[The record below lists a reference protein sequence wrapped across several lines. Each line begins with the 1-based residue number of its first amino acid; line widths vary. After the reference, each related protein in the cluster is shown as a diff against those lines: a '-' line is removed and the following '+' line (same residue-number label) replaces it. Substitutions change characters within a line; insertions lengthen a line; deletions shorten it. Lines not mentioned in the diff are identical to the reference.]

1 MVNVTVRAEGSRL
14 DAIEKAIR
22 NAFEKGNADDRAF
35 RERVYRSAFAALDRA
50 LQANQGVTVELAIK
64 RRKAVQAKITEI
76 ESEFLPAV
84 PDVGLPADEDSAA
97 PAVEQ
102 LADSEV
108 EPAPPPDVVVD
119 GPVEQPGDSEAET
132 EPASQPDVVVDD
144 PVEPQADSAVEAEPA
159 PPPDVVVDGPVEPPS
174 DSAVEAESA
183 PSPDIV
189 VDGPVQP
196 PASDAPRSRVL
207 PVVPD
212 IMPEA
217 VFAGVPEIDMSI
229 RASAGDDDAEVMP
242 DRDDRRVRGRRLPL
256 TAIFLGVTLLAAA
269 GIGLYFAAQTGVFKS
284 AAQLDTAPPQTPP
297 TVDDDDFTPPGDTA
311 SPLNSGEADEE
322 RDWINVF
329 SPSDPT
335 LVSAPSDAEAEVMQ
349 DESGS
354 FLRIRSG
361 ASGSAISFDVG
372 QGVLERLA
380 GRHAVFDIIARSE
393 DGKETQ
399 ISVDCNFG
407 ELGDC
412 GRKRYAVGREN
423 NEYLFDVRFPDK
435 RPGAAGTI
443 AINSDFDQQGKSVD
457 IYEIRVSV
465 VP

>member
-1 MVNVTVRAEGSRL
+1 M

-22 NAFEKGNADDRAF
+22 NAFEKGNAEDRAF

-50 LQANQGVTVELAIK
+50 LQANPNVTVEVAIK
-64 RRKAVQAKITEI
+64 RRKAVQAKIAEI

-84 PDVGLPADEDSAA
+84 PDLTASEEDATA
-97 PAVEQ
+97 PAVE
-102 LADSEV
+102 L
-108 EPAPPPDVVVD
+108 P
-119 GPVEQPGDSEAET
+119 T
-132 EPASQPDVVVDD
+132 
-144 PVEPQADSAVEAEPA
+144 VEAAVAPMVELPANGNPAAEAAEP
-159 PPPDVVVDGPVEPPS
+159 E
-174 DSAVEAESA
+174 

-189 VDGPVQP
+189 VDGPEEP
-196 PASDAPRSRVL
+196 PPSDEPRSRVL

-212 IMPEA
+212 IMPA
-217 VFAGVPEIDMSI
+217 PVFPGVPEIDMS
-229 RASAGDDDAEVMP
+229 APAPTGTDEAEVTP
-242 DRDDRRVRGRRLPL
+242 DRDERRVVGRRLPL

-269 GIGLYFAAQTGVFKS
+269 GIGLYFAAQTGVFKTP
-284 AAQLDTAPPQTPP
+284 AELDTAPPQEPP
-297 TVDDDDFTPPGDTA
+297 TVGDDDFAPPADTA
-311 SPLNSGEADEE
+311 SPQKPGEADQA

-335 LVSAPSDAEAEVMQ
+335 LVSAPSDAKAEVMQ
-349 DESGS
+349 DDSGS

-372 QGVLERLA
+372 QGVLDKLA
-380 GRHAVFDIIARSE
+380 GKHATFDILARSE
-393 DGKETQ
+393 EGKETQ
-399 ISVDCNFG
+399 ISIDCNFG

-412 GRKRYAVGREN
+412 GRKRYAVGRER

-443 AINSDFDQQGKSVD
+443 AINSDFDKQGKSVD
-457 IYEIRVSV
+457 IYEIRVSI

>member
-1 MVNVTVRAEGSRL
+1 MTVRAEGSPL

-22 NAFEKGNADDRAF
+22 NAFEKGNAEDRAF

-50 LQANQGVTVELAIK
+50 LQANPNVTVEVAIK

-84 PDVGLPADEDSAA
+84 PAVGRPTDDDAAA

-102 LADSEV
+102 
-108 EPAPPPDVVVD
+108 PA
-119 GPVEQPGDSEAET
+119 GSEADA
-132 EPASQPDVVVDD
+132 EPDAG
-144 PVEPQADSAVEAEPA
+144 ADAEPA
-159 PPPDVVVDGPVEPPS
+159 PPPEVIVDGP
-174 DSAVEAESA
+174 AESPASVA
-183 PSPDIV
+183 P
-189 VDGPVQP
+189 PVSDAP

-217 VFAGVPEIDMSI
+217 AFPDAPEIDLSSPQ
-229 RASAGDDDAEVMP
+229 SAGDGDAEVMP
-242 DRDDRRVRGRRLPL
+242 DRDDRRVKGPRLPL

-284 AAQLDTAPPQTPP
+284 AAELDTAPPQTPP
-297 TVDDDDFTPPGDTA
+297 TVEDDDFTPPGDTA
-311 SPLNSGEADEE
+311 PPLNAGEADEA

-335 LVSAPSDAEAEVMQ
+335 LVSAPSDAKAEVMQ
-349 DESGS
+349 DDSGS

-361 ASGSAISFDVG
+361 ASGSAISFDVE
-372 QGVLERLA
+372 QGVLEKLA
-380 GRHAVFDIIARSE
+380 GKHATFDIIARSE
-393 DGKETQ
+393 EGQETQ

-412 GRKRYAVGREN
+412 GRKRYAVGHER

-443 AINSDFDQQGKSVD
+443 AINSDFDKQGKSVD
-457 IYEIRVSV
+457 IYEIRVAI

>member
-1 MVNVTVRAEGSRL
+1 M

-22 NAFEKGNADDRAF
+22 NAFEKGNAEDRAF

-50 LQANQGVTVELAIK
+50 LQANPGVTVEVAIK

-84 PDVGLPADEDSAA
+84 SGVGRPTDDDAAA
-97 PAVEQ
+97 PAVKQ
-102 LADSEV
+102 PADSEAEAEAEAEAETDAGADA
-108 EPAPPPDVVVD
+108 EPASPPDVVID
-119 GPVEQPGDSEAET
+119 GPVKPPASEAP
-132 EPASQPDVVVDD
+132 PASYT
-144 PVEPQADSAVEAEPA
+144 
-159 PPPDVVVDGPVEPPS
+159 
-174 DSAVEAESA
+174 
-183 PSPDIV
+183 
-189 VDGPVQP
+189 P

-217 VFAGVPEIDMSI
+217 AFPGAPEIDLS
-229 RASAGDDDAEVMP
+229 SPPSTGDDDAEVMP
-242 DRDDRRVRGRRLPL
+242 DRDDRRVRGPRLPL
-256 TAIFLGVTLLAAA
+256 TAIFLGVTLLAAV

-284 AAQLDTAPPQTPP
+284 AAELDTAPPQTAP
-297 TVDDDDFTPPGDTA
+297 TVEDDDFTPPGDTA
-311 SPLNSGEADEE
+311 SPLNPGDVE

-335 LVSAPSDAEAEVMQ
+335 LVSAPSDAKAEVMQ
-349 DESGS
+349 DDSGS

-372 QGVLERLA
+372 QGVLEKLA
-380 GRHAVFDIIARSE
+380 GKHATFDIIARSE
-393 DGKETQ
+393 EGKETQ

-412 GRKRYAVGREN
+412 GRKRYAVSHER

-443 AINSDFDQQGKSVD
+443 AINSDFDKQGKSVD
-457 IYEIRVSV
+457 IYEIRVSI

>member
-1 MVNVTVRAEGSRL
+1 M

-22 NAFEKGNADDRAF
+22 NAFEKGNAEDRAF

-50 LQANQGVTVELAIK
+50 LQANPNVTVEVAIK

-84 PDVGLPADEDSAA
+84 PAVGRPTDDD
-97 PAVEQ
+97 AVEQ
-102 LADSEV
+102 
-108 EPAPPPDVVVD
+108 PA
-119 GPVEQPGDSEAET
+119 GSEADA
-132 EPASQPDVVVDD
+132 EPKADAEPDAG
-144 PVEPQADSAVEAEPA
+144 ADAEPA
-159 PPPDVVVDGPVEPPS
+159 PPPEVVVDAPVEPHARPTS
-174 DSAVEAESA
+174 DAS
-183 PSPDIV
+183 
-189 VDGPVQP
+189 

-212 IMPEA
+212 IMPEP
-217 VFAGVPEIDMSI
+217 VFPDGPEIDMS
-229 RASAGDDDAEVMP
+229 SPPSTGSGDAEVMP
-242 DRDDRRVRGRRLPL
+242 DRDDRRVRGPRLPL

-284 AAQLDTAPPQTPP
+284 AAELDTAPPQTPP
-297 TVDDDDFTPPGDTA
+297 TVEDDDFTPSDTA
-311 SPLNSGEADEE
+311 PPLNSGEAE

-335 LVSAPSDAEAEVMQ
+335 LVSAPSDAKAEVMQ
-349 DESGS
+349 DDSGS

-361 ASGSAISFDVG
+361 ASGSAISFDVE
-372 QGVLERLA
+372 QGVLEKLA
-380 GRHAVFDIIARSE
+380 GKHATFDIIARSE
-393 DGKETQ
+393 EGQETQ

-412 GRKRYAVGREN
+412 GRKRYAVGHER

-435 RPGAAGTI
+435 RPGAAGAI
-443 AINSDFDQQGKSVD
+443 AINSDFDKQGKSVD
-457 IYEIRVSV
+457 IYEIRVAI

>member
-1 MVNVTVRAEGSRL
+1 M

-22 NAFEKGNADDRAF
+22 NAFEKGNAEDRAF

-50 LQANQGVTVELAIK
+50 LQSNPNVTVEVAIK
-64 RRKAVQAKITEI
+64 RRKAVQAKIAEI

-84 PDVGLPADEDSAA
+84 PDVAMPAGDAAEA
-97 PAVEQ
+97 PAVE
-102 LADSEV
+102 L
-108 EPAPPPDVVVD
+108 PA
-119 GPVEQPGDSEAET
+119 EAE
-132 EPASQPDVVVDD
+132 A
-144 PVEPQADSAVEAEPA
+144 AVKAAEPA
-159 PPPDVVVDGPVEPPS
+159 PLPDVAVDGSVE
-174 DSAVEAESA
+174 
-183 PSPDIV
+183 
-189 VDGPVQP
+189 P
-196 PASDAPRSRVL
+196 PASDEPRSRVL

-217 VFAGVPEIDMSI
+217 VFPGVPEVDMS
-229 RASAGDDDAEVMP
+229 ASASTGTDEAEVTP
-242 DRDDRRVRGRRLPL
+242 DRDERRIRGRRLPL

-269 GIGLYFAAQTGVFKS
+269 GIGLYFAAQTGVFKTP
-284 AAQLDTAPPQTPP
+284 AELDTAPPQEPP
-297 TVDDDDFTPPGDTA
+297 TVGDDDFTPPADTA
-311 SPLNSGEADEE
+311 LPLKPGEPDRA

-335 LVSAPSDAEAEVMQ
+335 LVNAPSDAKAEVMQ
-349 DESGS
+349 DDSGS

-372 QGVLERLA
+372 QGVLEKLA
-380 GRHAVFDIIARSE
+380 GKHATFDILARSE
-393 DGKETQ
+393 EGKETQ

-412 GRKRYAVGREN
+412 GRKRYAVGRER

-443 AINSDFDQQGKSVD
+443 AINSDFDKQGKSVD
-457 IYEIRVSV
+457 VYEIRVSI

>member
-1 MVNVTVRAEGSRL
+1 MTVRAEGSPL

-22 NAFEKGNADDRAF
+22 NAFEKGNAEDRAF

-50 LQANQGVTVELAIK
+50 LQANPNVTVEVAIK

-84 PDVGLPADEDSAA
+84 PAVGRPTDDDAAA
-97 PAVEQ
+97 PA
-102 LADSEV
+102 A
-108 EPAPPPDVVVD
+108 
-119 GPVEQPGDSEAET
+119 EQPAGSDADAE
-132 EPASQPDVVVDD
+132 PDAG
-144 PVEPQADSAVEAEPA
+144 ADAEPA
-159 PPPDVVVDGPVEPPS
+159 PPPEVVVDGPAEPPGSVAPLAS
-174 DSAVEAESA
+174 DA
-183 PSPDIV
+183 
-189 VDGPVQP
+189 P
-196 PASDAPRSRVL
+196 PASDTPRSRVL

-217 VFAGVPEIDMSI
+217 AFPDAPEIDLSSPQ
-229 RASAGDDDAEVMP
+229 SAGDGDAEVMP
-242 DRDDRRVRGRRLPL
+242 DRDDRRVRGPRLPL

-284 AAQLDTAPPQTPP
+284 AAELDTAPPQTPP
-297 TVDDDDFTPPGDTA
+297 TVEDDDFTPPGDTA
-311 SPLNSGEADEE
+311 PPLNAGEADEA

-335 LVSAPSDAEAEVMQ
+335 LVSAPSDAKAEVMQ
-349 DESGS
+349 DDSGS

-361 ASGSAISFDVG
+361 ASGSAISFDVE
-372 QGVLERLA
+372 QGVLDKLA
-380 GRHAVFDIIARSE
+380 GKHATFDIIARSE
-393 DGKETQ
+393 EGQEAQ

-412 GRKRYAVGREN
+412 GRKRYAVGHER

-443 AINSDFDQQGKSVD
+443 AINSDFDKQGKSVD
-457 IYEIRVSV
+457 IYEIRVAI

>member
-1 MVNVTVRAEGSRL
+1 M

-22 NAFEKGNADDRAF
+22 NAFEKGNAEDRAF

-50 LQANQGVTVELAIK
+50 LQANPGVTVEVAIK

-84 PDVGLPADEDSAA
+84 PDVGRPTDDDAAA
-97 PAVEQ
+97 PAVKQ
-102 LADSEV
+102 PADSEAEPEAEAEPDAGADA
-108 EPAPPPDVVVD
+108 EPASPPDVVIG
-119 GPVEQPGDSEAET
+119 GPVK
-132 EPASQPDVVVDD
+132 PA
-144 PVEPQADSAVEAEPA
+144 A
-159 PPPDVVVDGPVEPPS
+159 S
-174 DSAVEAESA
+174 DA
-183 PSPDIV
+183 
-189 VDGPVQP
+189 P

-217 VFAGVPEIDMSI
+217 DFPGAPEIDLS
-229 RASAGDDDAEVMP
+229 SPPSTGDDDAEVMP
-242 DRDDRRVRGRRLPL
+242 DRDDRRVRGPRLPL
-256 TAIFLGVTLLAAA
+256 TAIFLGVTLLAAV

-284 AAQLDTAPPQTPP
+284 AAELDTAPPQTPP
-297 TVDDDDFTPPGDTA
+297 TVEDDDFTPPSDTA
-311 SPLNSGEADEE
+311 SPLDPGYAE

-335 LVSAPSDAEAEVMQ
+335 LVSAPSDAKAEVMQ
-349 DESGS
+349 DDSGS

-380 GRHAVFDIIARSE
+380 GKHATFDIIARSE
-393 DGKETQ
+393 EGQETQ

-412 GRKRYAVGREN
+412 GRKRYAVGHER

-435 RPGAAGTI
+435 HPGAAGTI
-443 AINSDFDQQGKSVD
+443 AINSDFDKQGKSVD
-457 IYEIRVSV
+457 IYEIRVSII
-465 VP
+465 P

>member
-1 MVNVTVRAEGSRL
+1 MDASPRQNAAAGPLIDRSPAANDHDNMTVRAEGSPL

-22 NAFEKGNADDRAF
+22 NAFEKGNAEDRAF

-50 LQANQGVTVELAIK
+50 LQANPNVTVEVAIK

-84 PDVGLPADEDSAA
+84 PAVGRPTDDDAAA

-102 LADSEV
+102 
-108 EPAPPPDVVVD
+108 PA
-119 GPVEQPGDSEAET
+119 GSEADADA
-132 EPASQPDVVVDD
+132 EPEADAEPDAG
-144 PVEPQADSAVEAEPA
+144 ADAEPA
-159 PPPDVVVDGPVEPPS
+159 PPPEVIVDGP
-174 DSAVEAESA
+174 AESPASVA
-183 PSPDIV
+183 P
-189 VDGPVQP
+189 PVSDAP

-207 PVVPD
+207 PIVPD

-217 VFAGVPEIDMSI
+217 AFPDAPEIDLSSPQ
-229 RASAGDDDAEVMP
+229 SAGDGDAEVMP
-242 DRDDRRVRGRRLPL
+242 DRDDRRVRGPRLPL

-284 AAQLDTAPPQTPP
+284 AAELDTAPPQTPP
-297 TVDDDDFTPPGDTA
+297 TVEDDDFTPPGDTA
-311 SPLNSGEADEE
+311 PPLNSGEANEA

-335 LVSAPSDAEAEVMQ
+335 LVSAPSDAKAEVMQ
-349 DESGS
+349 DDSGS

-361 ASGSAISFDVG
+361 ASGSAISFDVE
-372 QGVLERLA
+372 QGVLDKLA
-380 GRHAVFDIIARSE
+380 GKHATFDIVARSE
-393 DGKETQ
+393 EGQETQ

-412 GRKRYAVGREN
+412 GRKRYAVGHER

-443 AINSDFDQQGKSVD
+443 AINSDFDKQGKSVD
-457 IYEIRVSV
+457 IYEIRVAI

>member
-1 MVNVTVRAEGSRL
+1 L

-50 LQANQGVTVELAIK
+50 LQANPGVTVEVAIK

-84 PDVGLPADEDSAA
+84 PDVGPPTDVDAAA

-102 LADSEV
+102 PADSEAEAEPDAGA
-108 EPAPPPDVVVD
+108 EPAPPSPDVVVD
-119 GPVEQPGDSEAET
+119 GPVK
-132 EPASQPDVVVDD
+132 
-144 PVEPQADSAVEAEPA
+144 
-159 PPPDVVVDGPVEPPS
+159 
-174 DSAVEAESA
+174 
-183 PSPDIV
+183 
-189 VDGPVQP
+189 P
-196 PASDAPRSRVL
+196 PASEAPRSRVL

-217 VFAGVPEIDMSI
+217 AFPGVPEIDMSAP
-229 RASAGDDDAEVMP
+229 ASTRDDDAEVMP

-284 AAQLDTAPPQTPP
+284 AAELDTAPPRTPP

-311 SPLNSGEADEE
+311 SPLNPGEAD

-335 LVSAPSDAEAEVMQ
+335 LVSAPSDAKAEVMR
-349 DESGS
+349 DDSGS

-372 QGVLERLA
+372 QGVLEKLA
-380 GRHAVFDIIARSE
+380 GKHAVFDIIARSE
-393 DGKETQ
+393 EGKETQ

-412 GRKRYAVGREN
+412 GRKRYAVGHER

-443 AINSDFDQQGKSVD
+443 AINSDFEKQGKSVD
-457 IYEIRVSV
+457 IYEIRVSI